1 MVCAHGTTAREVLAS
16 PVTATRIAPRVC
28 EYPFLDNSL
37 LRELEGV
44 VYRRETVS
52 RRLGTARVRGE
63 RDGDG

>member
-1 MVCAHGTTAREVLAS
+1 MARAHELQQGRFWLAPS
-16 PVTATRIAPRVC
+16 PPPALLCVR